1 MKSHYDLRSGMEAAT
16 DYSPE
21 RNLWFAVIEKA
32 IKDYCFFFDLYFQ
45 RGLDHLACQEG
56 LTPTSLQTFNIKA
69 IAELNK
75 LRWFI
80 FEKVP
85 KEFNLQYLAIHL
97 YEDGEGMADK
107 LRAEIAQQFALHL
120 KQVEEKDQFSYV
132 LSYIKNN
139 TRAYSIKPS
148 EDNSRLKKK
157 RYRPVKNKNC

>member
-1 MKSHYDLRSGMEAAT
+1 MKAGSDLLSGMEPRN

-32 IKDYCFFFDLYFQ
+32 IKDYCFFFDLYFE
-45 RGLDHLACQEG
+45 RGLAQLSCREEI
-56 LTPTSLQTFNIKA
+56 TPTSLQTFNIKA
-69 IAELNK
+69 VAELNR
-75 LRWFI
+75 LRWFL
-80 FEKVP
+80 FEKIP
-85 KEFNLQYLAIHL
+85 EEFNLQYLAIHL

-120 KQVEEKDQFSYV
+120 KQVEEKNQFSYV

-139 TRAYSIKPS
+139 TKAHMALPS
-148 EDNSRLKKK
+148 NDNSKLKKK